1 MRRTIKTI
9 ALFLIFM
16 IFLMPLYAQADS
28 FTFNVT
34 ADKTQVDPGE
44 EVVITLNLSDID
56 AGELGINTV
65 EATLSYDTNVFEEVT
80 QEDFQ
85 SLNNWSLTYNGED
98 TEQKGKILGVI
109 IASGVTEDQT
119 IGTIT
124 LKVKEGVEY
133 QNTTVSFTGIA
144 TNNGTD
150 IINETDKTINLEIGT
165 APAEPEEPNED
176 NNNEINIGNT
186 VDDDNSNTTTNT
198 PTSDN
203 TQSPNRLP
211 QTGTAMFFMIAFV
224 IIVLGILTFVGYNRY
239 KNIDK

>member
-1 MRRTIKTI
+1 MRKTIKI
-9 ALFLIFM
+9 GVIILILM
-16 IFLMPLYAQADS
+16 VFLMPVYVQADS
-28 FTFNVT
+28 FKFNAT
-34 ADKTQVDPGE
+34 ADKTQVQPGE

-65 EATLSYDTNVFEEVT
+65 EAKLSYDTNIFEEVT
-80 QEDFQ
+80 QEDFK
-85 SLNNWSLTYNGED
+85 SLNNWSLTYNGEE

-133 QNTTVSFTGIA
+133 QTTTVKLTNIA

-150 IINETDKTINLEIGT
+150 IINEEDKSISLEIGT
-165 APAEPEEPNED
+165 APAEEEPD
-176 NNNEINIGNT
+176 I
-186 VDDDNSNTTTNT
+186 DDDSNIIIDDNTDEDTNTTINT
-198 PTSDN
+198 PSSDN
-203 TQSPNRLP
+203 TQSPNKLP
-211 QTGTAMFFMIAFV
+211 QTGTAMFVIILFV
-224 IIVLGILTFVGYNRY
+224 IITLAILTVLGYNRY